1 MTIRDAYASAVQA
14 HGLQADAAQVRVME
28 YLQRLQQQILQ
39 QNSFAQRLRNWLPG
53 ARDYAGIRGIY
64 LWGGVGRGKTL
75 LMDLFFT
82 SLAIEEKKRIHFHRM
97 MSDIH
102 ARLRA
107 LGDIEDPLERIAADI
122 AADTRVL
129 CFDEFYVSD
138 IADAMLLGK
147 LLDGLFRRGVTLIA
161 TSNSKPADL
170 YSGGLQRERFL
181 PAIALLEQ
189 HTDVIELDSGTD
201 YRLQL
206 LQEAG
211 TYLTPTGEDTN
222 AKLQHYFDEIASA
235 EIVENRTLQI
245 LGREV
250 RTRRCA
256 KGIAWFDFLEI
267 CDGPRSQE
275 DYIEIARW
283 YPTVIISDIP
293 QLTHELD
300 NPGRRFVALVDEFY
314 DRKVKLIVSA
324 GTPAVRVPAH
334 HQPSRRNAVKRLS
347 ACSAPGLSPTGSWA
361 VPHAAALQ

>member
-1 MTIRDAYASAVQA
+1 M
-14 HGLQADAAQVRVME
+14 
-28 YLQRLQQQILQ
+28 
-39 QNSFAQRLRNWLPG
+39 
-53 ARDYAGIRGIY
+53 
-64 LWGGVGRGKTL
+64 GRGKTL

-82 SLAIEEKKRIHFHRM
+82 SLAIEQKKRVHFHRM
-97 MSDIH
+97 FSDIH

-107 LGDIEDPLERIAADI
+107 LDDIEDPLDKIAADI
-122 AADTRVL
+122 AASVRVL

-147 LLDGLFRRGVTLIA
+147 LLDGLFRRGVTLVA
-161 TSNSKPADL
+161 TSNSRPADL

-181 PAIALLEQ
+181 PAIALLER
-189 HTDVIELDSGTD
+189 HTDVVELDSGTD

-211 TYLTPTGEDTN
+211 TYLTPAGENTN

-235 EIVENRTLQI
+235 EIIENRTLQI
-245 LGREV
+245 LGRDV

-256 KGIAWFDFLEI
+256 KGVAWFDFMEI
-267 CDGPRSQE
+267 CGGPRSQE

-283 YPTVIISDIP
+283 YPTVIISYIP

-300 NPGRRFVALVDEFY
+300 NSSRRFIAVVYEFY

-324 GTPAVRVPAH
+324 ATHVESLYSGERLEFEFQRTI
-334 HQPSRRNAVKRLS
+334 SRLIEMQSNDYL
-347 ACSAPGLSPTGSWA
+347 
-361 VPHAAALQ
+361 HAAHMA

>member
-1 MTIRDAYASAVQA
+1 MTIKNAYAAAVSA
-14 HGLQADAAQVRVME
+14 HGLQADAAQDRVVGH
-28 YLQRLQQQILQ
+28 LQKLQEQVIR

-53 ARDYAGIRGIY
+53 APDYSGVRGIY

-75 LMDLFFT
+75 LLDLFFT
-82 SLAIEEKKRIHFHRM
+82 SLAIEQKKRVHFHRM

-107 LGDIEDPLERIAADI
+107 LGDIEDPLDKIAADI
-122 AADTRVL
+122 AASIRVL

-147 LLDGLFRRGVTLIA
+147 LLDGLFRRGVTLVA
-161 TSNSKPADL
+161 TSNSRPAEL

-189 HTDVIELDSGTD
+189 HTDVIELDSGVD

-211 TYLTPTGEDTN
+211 TYLTPVGDDAN
-222 AKLQHYFDEIASA
+222 AKLQHYFAEIASA
-235 EIVENRTLQI
+235 EIIENRTLQI
-245 LGREV
+245 LGRDV

-256 KGIAWFDFLEI
+256 KGIAWFDFMDI

-293 QLTHELD
+293 QLTRELD
-300 NPGRRFVALVDEFY
+300 DLSRRFIALVDEFY

-324 GTPAVRVPAH
+324 ATRVEALYTGERLEFEF
-334 HQPSRRNAVKRLS
+334 QRTISRLIEMQSNDYL
-347 ACSAPGLSPTGSWA
+347 
-361 VPHAAALQ
+361 HAAHLA